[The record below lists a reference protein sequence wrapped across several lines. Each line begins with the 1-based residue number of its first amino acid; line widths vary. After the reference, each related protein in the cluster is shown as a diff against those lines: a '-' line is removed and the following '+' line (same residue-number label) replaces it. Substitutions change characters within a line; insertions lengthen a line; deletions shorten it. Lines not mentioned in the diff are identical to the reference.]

1 MKALVIAL
9 AVVCSAAVAAAGSIQ
24 RVVDPYLKI
33 QIALSADTMDDV
45 KPQAAVI
52 AKEADALGAQG
63 KDVKT
68 AAKQLEQAA
77 DLAAARTAF
86 GALTKAVL
94 SYAEAT
100 KSEFGPGVQ
109 EAYCPMA
116 RKSWLQKGDK
126 IENPYYGKS
135 MAGCGEIKKK

>member
-1 MKALVIAL
+1 MKTVVLVL
-9 AVVCSAAVAAAGSIQ
+9 AVVSLASLSAADSIQ

-33 QIALSADTMDDV
+33 QMALATDTLDGV
-45 KPQAAVI
+45 KPQAGVI
-52 AKEADALGAQG
+52 AREADALGAQG
-63 KDVKT
+63 TDIK
-68 AAKQLEQAA
+68 
-77 DLAAARTAF
+77 AAARQIEQASDLKAAREAF
-86 GALTKAVL
+86 GALTKAVM

-100 KSEFGPGVQ
+100 KSGFGADVH

-116 RKSWLQKGDK
+116 RKSWLQKGEK